1 MKKIII
7 ALSILFPVIA
17 MAQSGKFS
25 ITGKIGKL
33 NAPAKLYFDYMD
45 NGVSKTDSAVPVN
58 GVFKFTGSSSSG
70 YDFVRMGLNFDGT
83 GKERAVY
90 GGDVIYFYIGNE
102 KITITSKDSLSTAI
116 ISGSKVN
123 DAYNAYNKAIGGT
136 MMDLTKAVNQAFSSG
151 TPEQQ
156 KDTLYFQAIDK
167 QYRKTINDRA
177 DKQVAYATAN
187 PNSYFS
193 VVALSEAAGTNRKVL
208 SIEPVYEALNDALKN
223 SDPGKELAARISAA
237 RNIVMG
243 AAAPVFTQND
253 INGQPVALKDR
264 KGKYLLVEFWAS
276 WCSPCRAENPNLLKQ
291 YTQYKD
297 KGFDI
302 LGVSLDDDKQKWA
315 QAIEKD
321 GMPWTQVSDLK
332 GWNNEI
338 GRLYGVRAVPASIL
352 LDPEGKIIGINLR
365 GESLNKKLE
374 ELFQ

>member
-1 MKKIII
+1 MKQLII
-7 ALSILFPVIA
+7 ALCTFLSVST
-17 MAQSGKFS
+17 MAQPGTFS
-25 ITGKIGKL
+25 INGKIGKL
-33 NAPAKLYFDYMD
+33 NAPAKVYFDYMD
-45 NGVSKTDSAVPVN
+45 NGVSKSDSAVPVN
-58 GVFKFTGSSSSG
+58 GVFKFTGSSASG

-102 KITITSKDSLSTAI
+102 KITITSKDSLNTAVI
-116 ISGSKVN
+116 AGSKVN

-136 MMDLTKAVNQAFSSG
+136 IMELTKAVNRAFSSG

-156 KDTLYFQAIDK
+156 KDTIYFQAIDK
-167 QYRKTINDRA
+167 QYRKNMNDRA

-208 SIEPVYEALNDALKN
+208 SIEPVYDALSEALKS
-223 SDPGKELAARISAA
+223 SDQGKELAARIAAA

-253 INGQPVALKDR
+253 INGQPVSLKDR

-276 WCSPCRAENPNLLKQ
+276 WCGPCRAENPNLLQQ

-302 LGVSLDDDKQKWA
+302 LGVSLDDDKTKWA
-315 QAIEKD
+315 KAIEMD

-352 LDPEGKIIGINLR
+352 LNPEGKIIGINLR

>member
-1 MKKIII
+1 M
-7 ALSILFPVIA
+7 
-17 MAQSGKFS
+17 
-25 ITGKIGKL
+25 
-33 NAPAKLYFDYMD
+33 
-45 NGVSKTDSAVPVN
+45 
-58 GVFKFTGSSSSG
+58 
-70 YDFVRMGLNFDGT
+70 
-83 GKERAVY
+83 
-90 GGDVIYFYIGNE
+90 
-102 KITITSKDSLSTAI
+102 
-116 ISGSKVN
+116 
-123 DAYNAYNKAIGGT
+123 
-136 MMDLTKAVNQAFSSG
+136 
-151 TPEQQ
+151 
-156 KDTLYFQAIDK
+156 
-167 QYRKTINDRA
+167 NDRA

-208 SIEPVYEALNDALKN
+208 SIEPVYDALSEALKS
-223 SDPGKELAARISAA
+223 SDQGKELAARIAAA

-253 INGQPVALKDR
+253 INGQPVSLKDR

-276 WCSPCRAENPNLLKQ
+276 WCGPCRAENPNLLQQ

-302 LGVSLDDDKQKWA
+302 LGVSLDDDKTKWA
-315 QAIEKD
+315 KAIEMD

-352 LDPEGKIIGINLR
+352 LNPEGKIIGINLR

>member
-7 ALSILFPVIA
+7 ALSLLLPVIA
-17 MAQSGKFS
+17 IAQSGKFS
-25 ITGKIGKL
+25 INGKIGKL
-33 NAPAKLYFDYMD
+33 NAPAKVYFDYMD
-45 NGVSKTDSAVPVN
+45 NGVSKIDSAVPVN

-102 KITITSKDSLSTAI
+102 KIAITSKDSLNTAV

-136 MMDLTKAVNQAFSSG
+136 IMDLTKAVNMAFSSG

-156 KDTLYFQAIDK
+156 KDTFYFQAIDK
-167 QYRKTINDRA
+167 QYRKNINDRA

-187 PNSYFS
+187 PDSYFS
-193 VVALSEAAGTNRKVL
+193 IVALSEAAGTNRKVL
-208 SIEPVYEALNDALKN
+208 SIEPVYETLNEALKN

-253 INGQPVALKDR
+253 INGQPVSLKDR

-352 LDPEGKIIGINLR
+352 LDREGKIIGINLR